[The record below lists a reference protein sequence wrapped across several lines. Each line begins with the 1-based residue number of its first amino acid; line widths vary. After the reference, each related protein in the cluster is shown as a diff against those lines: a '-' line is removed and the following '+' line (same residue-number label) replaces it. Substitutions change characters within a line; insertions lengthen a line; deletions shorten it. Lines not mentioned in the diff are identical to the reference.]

1 MIGEVLGKEWLVLS
15 FFVLNGGGMCVSF
28 FYKWLV
34 PIWNIGIVVEMRRV
48 KVTFFF
54 NKMVGME
61 I

>member
-1 MIGEVLGKEWLVLS
+1 MS
-15 FFVLNGGGMCVSF
+15 AF